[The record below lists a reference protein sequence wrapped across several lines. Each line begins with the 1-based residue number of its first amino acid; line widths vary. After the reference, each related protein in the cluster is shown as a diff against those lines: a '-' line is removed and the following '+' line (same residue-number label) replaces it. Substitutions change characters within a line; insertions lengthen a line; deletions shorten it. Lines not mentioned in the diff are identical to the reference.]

1 MHLTI
6 RHPSLPSFDAVVVG
20 AGPGGATAAL
30 ALAEAGARVLVV
42 ERDRVPRVK
51 VCGGGVVG
59 RALQTVPPDAVV
71 SADRVVRAVEVR
83 LAGVRS
89 SWIVEREEPLV
100 FLTMRD
106 RFDAGLLDGARRAG
120 AEVWTECRFEA
131 IDDEPGGVIVRTA
144 RGPIRAR
151 HIVAAD
157 GALGGIARSAGWPG
171 PLRGAAAL
179 EWEVPADRATIER
192 FASSVR
198 FDLGRPVHGYAWVF
212 PKQRHLSVGV
222 LTMRRERAHLP
233 QVLRDYLV
241 ELDVPQVGGAGP
253 RGFPIPC
260 FGRRGGIARGA
271 VLLTGD
277 AAGLADPITA
287 EGISPAMR
295 SGRLA
300 AAAILAHGTDRRA
313 VATAYSRAVER
324 EILAEARAARRVAPL
339 LYGAPRLRRAV
350 FGAAGREVCE
360 SLTEV
365 IRGRRSYRALAYG
378 ASSYGKLLLLV
389 ARASLA
395 SRPGSSTI
403 SSSCVPSSAPSEK
416 ASTCP
421 SSQRTR

>member
-1 MHLTI
+1 MHLTT
-6 RHPSLPSFDAVVVG
+6 RDPGLPAFDAVVVG
-20 AGPGGATAAL
+20 AGPGGAAAAI
-30 ALAEAGARVLVV
+30 ALAEGGARVLVV

-51 VCGGGVVG
+51 VCGGGVLG

-83 LAGVRS
+83 VAGVRS
-89 SWIVEREEPLV
+89 SWVVEREEPLV

-131 IDDEPGGVIVRTA
+131 LDDEPGGAIVRTS
-144 RGPIRAR
+144 RGAIRAR
-151 HIVAAD
+151 YVVAAD
-157 GALGGIARSAGWPG
+157 GALGAVARCAGWPG

-192 FASSVR
+192 FASSVH
-198 FDLGRPVHGYAWVF
+198 FDLGRPVHGYGWVF
-212 PKQRHLSVGV
+212 PKQQHLSVGV
-222 LTMRRERAHLP
+222 LTMRRERAHLRRI
-233 QVLRDYLV
+233 LREYLG
-241 ELDVPQVGGAGP
+241 ELGLPMPIGVGPHGY
-253 RGFPIPC
+253 PIPC
-260 FGRRGGIARGA
+260 FGRRGGVARGA

-300 AAAILAHGTDRRA
+300 AAAILARGADRRS
-313 VATAYSRAVER
+313 VAAAYARAVER
-324 EILAEARAARRVAPL
+324 EISGEARAARRVAPL

-365 IRGRRSYRALAYG
+365 IRGRRSYRALTYR
-378 ASSYGKLLLLV
+378 ASSYGKLLLRL
-389 ARASLA
+389 ASASLA
-395 SRPGSSTI
+395 PRSRSSTI
-403 SSSCVPSSAPSEK
+403 SSS
-416 ASTCP
+416 
-421 SSQRTR
+421 